1 MFMIILRVF
10 HNSLLFGF
18 EETKGLYSLTCIR
31 SEYNTNSSVV
41 YNRIINDCLEVMC
54 VRYKTECIQLNYCE
68 YQVLSPRSY
77 GLIVTIILQVH
88 PGSSGAL
95 WGYPRCWPPSVEL
108 RVQPTSV
115 CLHTSLLT
123 KRFTCCGTTVPHQQ
137 NLLNRNTLPGIHTHN
152 SSHNCSLLI
161 YSQRK

>member
-95 WGYPRCWPPSVEL
+95 WGCPLCWPPSVRL
-108 RVQPTSV
+108 RVIR
-115 CLHTSLLT
+115 LSLG
-123 KRFTCCGTTVPHQQ
+123 RRSA
-137 NLLNRNTLPGIHTHN
+137 NLLPVAQRTINNALRNGVIDRPSVVGREFE
-152 SSHNCSLLI
+152 SHVH
-161 YSQRK
+161 YEKAF